1 MSSLDGHSLA
11 VSAAGV
17 PAFIATVARRRA
29 GAIVE
34 RRARQECIA
43 VCDNDGTLWAV
54 QPTCFQI
61 LFAPAPLRHG
71 LLQEAYDR
79 AVT

>member
-1 MSSLDGHSLA
+1 M
-11 VSAAGV
+11 
-17 PAFIATVARRRA
+17 
-29 GAIVE
+29 E